1 MLASVASAVLQ
12 GIDGHHVRVEV
23 HVAGGL
29 PAFTV
34 VGLPDASC
42 RESRDRVRA
51 AVLSA
56 GFRFPPERVTV
67 NLAPT
72 NLRKHGPVLDLPIA
86 LALLVASGQL
96 DHESVAGAAFLGELG
111 LDGSVR
117 RIVGALPLAEV
128 LADRP
133 LVVPLDDLDEVRL
146 VVPAARGAASLR
158 ALVESLRGTSPWPEP
173 DPEPRRGRV
182 TAGPGWSP
190 DLADVHGHPIGRL
203 AVEVAAAGGHHLL
216 LVGPPGAGKTM
227 LAERLPG
234 ILPDL
239 SESQALEVARVRSAA
254 GAEVGP
260 GEHPR
265 GLHRRPPFRSPH
277 HTASVVALVG
287 GGSRV
292 LRPGEISLATGG
304 VLFLDELGE
313 FPAAHLDAL
322 RQPLESGVVD
332 VVRAAVSARL
342 PARFL
347 LVGATNPCPCGFA
360 PAPRC
365 RCGPAQLQRYSRR
378 LSGPVLDRF
387 DLRVRLDSPDPAS
400 LFGGQGGAESSAGVQ
415 RRVAAARERATSRG
429 VPANRA
435 LRGAALETH
444 APLTDEAVRLLRDR
458 LGRGR
463 LTVRGSQRLR
473 AVALTLLDLS
483 GAEAPIGAD
492 DLLVAECLR
501 APDALPGGPA

>member
-12 GIDGHHVRVEV
+12 GIDGHPVRVEV

-86 LALLVASGQL
+86 LALLVASGQV
-96 DHESVAGAAFLGELG
+96 DRESVAGAAFLGELG
-111 LDGSVR
+111 LDGSLR

-133 LVVPLDDLDEVRL
+133 LVVPLEDLDEVRL

-158 ALVESLRGTSPWPEP
+158 ALVESLRGETAWPEP
-173 DPEPRRGRV
+173 EPQRDRE
-182 TAGPGWSP
+182 AGGPIWTP
-190 DLADVHGHPIGRL
+190 DLAEVHGHPIGRL

-254 GAEVGP
+254 GADLGP
-260 GEHPR
+260 SERPR

-313 FPAAHLDAL
+313 FPASHLDAL

-360 PAPRC
+360 PDPRC

-387 DLRVRLDSPDPAS
+387 DLRVRLDPPDPAS
-400 LFGGQGGAESSAGVQ
+400 LFGGRGEAESSSCVQ
-415 RRVAAARERATSRG
+415 RRVAAARARARSRG

-435 LRGAALETH
+435 LRGAALEEH
-444 APLTDEAVRLLRDR
+444 APLTDAAVRLLRDR
-458 LGRGR
+458 LDRGM

-473 AVALTLLDLS
+473 AVALTLLDLT
-483 GAEAPIGAD
+483 GNEAPVGAD
-492 DLLVAECLR
+492 DLLMAECLR
-501 APDALPGGPA
+501 SADALPGGPA

>member
-1 MLASVASAVLQ
+1 MLASVDAAVLQ
-12 GIDGHHVRVEV
+12 GIDGHRVRVEV

-96 DHESVAGAAFLGELG
+96 DAHCVSGAGFLGELG

-117 RIVGALPLAEV
+117 RVVGALPLAEV
-128 LADRP
+128 LAGRP
-133 LVVPLDDLDEVRL
+133 LVVPLDDLAEVRL
-146 VVPAARGAASLR
+146 VAPDARGAASLR
-158 ALVESLRGTSPWPEP
+158 DVVGSLRGEVAWPEP
-173 DPEPRRGRV
+173 ESSPGSVRRTDRS
-182 TAGPGWSP
+182 GWVP
-190 DLADVHGHPIGRL
+190 DLAEVQGHPLGRL

-216 LVGPPGAGKTM
+216 FVGPPGAGKTM

-234 ILPDL
+234 LLPDL

-254 GAEVGP
+254 GVDVGVGGGP
-260 GEHPR
+260 AR
-265 GLHRRPPFRSPH
+265 LHRRPPFRSPH

-332 VVRAAVSARL
+332 VVRAAVAARL

-360 PAPRC
+360 PDPRC
-365 RCGPAQLQRYSRR
+365 RCGHAQLQRYARR

-387 DLRVRLDSPDPAS
+387 DLRVRLDPPDPAS
-400 LFGGQGGAESSAGVQ
+400 LFDGRGGAESSAAV
-415 RRVAAARERATSRG
+415 RDRVSGARARAERRG
-429 VPANRA
+429 VPVNRA
-435 LRGAALETH
+435 LRGAALDAH
-444 APLTDEAVRLLRDR
+444 APLTPDAIALLRDR
-458 LGRGR
+458 LDRGR

-473 AVALTLLDLS
+473 VVALTLLDLA
-483 GAEAPIGAD
+483 GLDRTVTAE
-492 DLLVAECLR
+492 DLLVAEALR
-501 APDALPGGPA
+501 DGDVLAGAVS